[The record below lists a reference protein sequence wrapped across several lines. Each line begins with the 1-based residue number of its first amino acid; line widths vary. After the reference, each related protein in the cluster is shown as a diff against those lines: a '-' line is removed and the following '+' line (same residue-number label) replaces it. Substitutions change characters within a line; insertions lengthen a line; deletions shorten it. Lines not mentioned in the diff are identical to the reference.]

1 MSRSQNRYQTESPM
15 TLQKLVEETHEYHAQ
30 TGGYRPSDI
39 HRILGD
45 QRKGIGLS
53 VPSVGAK
60 HVAVD
65 AANNKSDKKKHG

>member
-1 MSRSQNRYQTESPM
+1 MPRSQNRYQAESPM

-39 HRILGD
+39 RRIVGD

-53 VPSVGAK
+53 IPSGDNK
-60 HVAVD
+60 HVAFD
-65 AANNKSDKKKHG
+65 AANNNSERKKRG